1 MSSLASKLAKLQRRS
16 VPGPHD
22 IRAIETECPGAIQIE
37 CSCGETTW
45 TPWGEAHAEVLLMDV
60 GFGIVVS
67 RRRGLAAQSVLG
79 R

>member
-45 TPWGEAHAEVLLMDV
+45 TPWGEAHAAEITALHLWAV
-60 GFGIVVS
+60 GAVEL
-67 RRRGLAAQSVLG
+67 RAR
-79 R
+79 